1 MNSKR
6 KNRGKYSPPLCT
18 LRRRRIPC
26 WNISTGVSSAF
37 QSEGCISVPPLEKAS
52 FPFPLVAQEKRSI
65 PLSIAREKMRF
76 PFEFLHLNEARG
88 IRTKTRIYIYIYTK
102 PCFEFVR
109 ANYRSPSSRPCYSPP
124 LGVDRFLPL
133 FNPGDRL
140 ARWFIYFLV
149 FRPPSTSPPPS
160 PCSSSSSCSHSSP
173 VSFHFRL
180 LVPFSTSS
188 PLTRRCRRFRLDIDV
203 AQEPPISGNW
213 LRRHGGL
220 DECSIQ
226 SFHFF
231 SFPWEQLLLFPSSLL
246 FPSFILFMRF
256 PFPFFSPRRRR
267 FETTRCHCAK
277 RSLKEDEGIEF
288 ATVSFAIQ
296 FFMRILRN
304 VYRRGKCVNTI
315 LSGCY
320 FSRE

>member
-1 MNSKR
+1 M
-6 KNRGKYSPPLCT
+6 
-18 LRRRRIPC
+18 
-26 WNISTGVSSAF
+26 
-37 QSEGCISVPPLEKAS
+37 
-52 FPFPLVAQEKRSI
+52 
-65 PLSIAREKMRF
+65 
-76 PFEFLHLNEARG
+76 
-88 IRTKTRIYIYIYTK
+88 
-102 PCFEFVR
+102 
-109 ANYRSPSSRPCYSPP
+109 
-124 LGVDRFLPL
+124 
-133 FNPGDRL
+133 
-140 ARWFIYFLV
+140 

-188 PLTRRCRRFRLDIDV
+188 PLTRRCRRFRLDFDV
-203 AQEPPISGNW
+203 AQELPISGNW

-304 VYRRGKCVNTI
+304 VYRRGKCVCKYKIIAIISRASNRMDGLI
-315 LSGCY
+315 EMLSGGGQW
-320 FSRE
+320 SRKNGGIDRERDSARKRSRRNSSLGSYTLAYSPSTFIPPPLSPPPLTFGIEF